1 MTFRRYHILFLYFAL
16 FACLACQRERN
27 PRYVIGVSQCSE
39 DLWRQTMNEELKREV
54 ALYQADAQ
62 VLIRSVKDDTPKQIA
77 DIEWFIEQ
85 KVDVL
90 VVSPNESEACTPVI
104 EKAYQQGI
112 PVILVDRKI
121 ATESYTA
128 YVGANN
134 YQIGKEAGLYAIGV
148 LKGKGNI
155 AEVRGTKGSTSDAER
170 HKGFVDAL
178 KNAPEVQIVAET
190 WGNFLQADAKTQMQQ
205 LFQEYPHIDL
215 VFAMN
220 DPMAAG
226 THEAAMQFNGKIPF
240 IIGVDALQQVGIQ
253 NIENNVQDASFIYP
267 TGGEKV
273 IELAMKILHK
283 QPFERENIL
292 NTTVVDKSNVRIL
305 QLQTEQIAEKQA
317 KIENINNQLSESL
330 IQHTNQRMLLYLSIT
345 AIVLITVFLLM
356 AIRAYRAKSKT
367 NSELKRQK
375 EQLEIVSKQLEEATQ
390 AKLLFFTN
398 ISHEFKTPLS
408 LILGPVQTLLAH
420 NSLPKE
426 EQDLLFLIKKNSNRL
441 LHLISE
447 VIEFRSYEN
456 NKMQMYFTKGN
467 LKSFLNELNS
477 FFTDRIKQKKLNF
490 QFLAEDTSFE
500 MAFDKEKVEKI
511 YFNLLSNALKFTPQ
525 EGSINVSLTKEDL
538 PLPPS
543 KGEVAVLRVF
553 NSGSYIPKDK
563 QNEVFEHFYKI
574 NPDSEGSGIG
584 LALVQALVAS
594 HNGTISVESTEGEGT
609 TFVIRLPFSQ
619 EQVSAKAVYDSNYI
633 ETHLDLLPSLP
644 ASAEKLKLPTASPS
658 APEKPTVL
666 IVEDNEDMRQFIR
679 YILSDSHNLIEAEN
693 GEEGF
698 EVAKKHLPDVVISDV
713 MMPKT
718 DGFDLCQLLKT
729 NVATNHI
736 PVILLTAYALDE
748 QKQVG
753 FESGADAYISKPFN
767 VKLLKTRVRKL
778 IENRKKIRESF
789 SNFLLNETK
798 QETLGKVEQQFITD
812 FTQYV
817 ENSIANPELNIDE
830 IADAL
835 GLSRSNLYRKIKSLT
850 DYSPNELIRTI
861 RVKYAK
867 QLLNSKAKSISEVA
881 YEVGFSSPSYF
892 AKCFKDFYNES
903 PTEYL
908 ERIR

>member
-16 FACLACQRERN
+16 FACLACQRERT

-54 ALYQADAQ
+54 ALYQANTE

-190 WGNFLQADAKTQMQQ
+190 WGNFLQADAKAQMQQ
-205 LFQEYPHIDL
+205 IFQEHPHIDL

-253 NIENNVQDASFIYP
+253 NIENSVQDASFIYP

-283 QPFERENIL
+283 QPFQRENIL

-305 QLQTEQIAEKQA
+305 QLQTEQIAEKQT
-317 KIENINNQLSESL
+317 KIEDINNQLSESL

-467 LKSFLNELNS
+467 LKSFLTELNS
-477 FFTDRIKQKKLNF
+477 FFTDPIKQKKLNF

-500 MAFDKEKVEKI
+500 MLFDKEKVEKI

-525 EGSINVSLTKEDL
+525 EGRISVSLEKQ
-538 PLPPS
+538 
-543 KGEVAVLRVF
+543 GEYASLRVF

-609 TFVIRLPFSQ
+609 TFLIRLPFTQ

-644 ASAEKLKLPTASPS
+644 ASDEKLKLPTVVPS

-679 YILSDSHNLIEAEN
+679 YILSDNYNLIEAEN

>member
-798 QETLGKVEQQFITD
+798 QETLGKIEQQFITD

>member
-1 MTFRRYHILFLYFAL
+1 
-16 FACLACQRERN
+16 
-27 PRYVIGVSQCSE
+27 
-39 DLWRQTMNEELKREV
+39 MNEELKREV
-54 ALYQADAQ
+54 ALYQANTE

-134 YQIGKEAGLYAIGV
+134 YQIGKEAGHYAIGI

-205 LFQEYPHIDL
+205 LFQEHPYIDL

-467 LKSFLNELNS
+467 LKSFLTELNS

-490 QFLAEDTSFE
+490 QFVAEDTSFE

-584 LALVQALVAS
+584 LALVQALVVS

-679 YILSDSHNLIEAEN
+679 YILSDNYNLIEAEN

-718 DGFDLCQLLKT
+718 DGFDLCQLIKT

>member
-54 ALYQADAQ
+54 ALYQANTE

-205 LFQEYPHIDL
+205 IFQQYPHIDL

-253 NIENNVQDASFIYP
+253 NIENSVQDASFIYP

-283 QPFERENIL
+283 QPFQRENIL

-305 QLQTEQIAEKQA
+305 QLQTEQIAQKQT
-317 KIENINNQLSESL
+317 KIEDINNQLSESL

-467 LKSFLNELNS
+467 LKSFLTELNS

-490 QFLAEDTSFE
+490 QFVAEDTSFE

-525 EGSINVSLTKEDL
+525 EGRISVSLEKQ
-538 PLPPS
+538 
-543 KGEVAVLRVF
+543 GEYAALRVF

-609 TFVIRLPFSQ
+609 TFLIRLPFTQ

-644 ASAEKLKLPTASPS
+644 ASDEKLKLPTVVPS

-679 YILSDSHNLIEAEN
+679 YILSDNYNLIEAEN

>member
-1 MTFRRYHILFLYFAL
+1 MKIRKYIFLCCFAL
-16 FACLACQRERN
+16 LACLACQRERK
-27 PRYVIGVSQCSE
+27 PRYIIGVSQCSE

-77 DIEWFIEQ
+77 DIEWFIDQ

-178 KNAPEVQIVAET
+178 AKAPEIQIVAEV
-190 WGNFLQADAKTQMQQ
+190 WGNYLLDEAKKQLQLVFQQ
-205 LFQEYPHIDL
+205 HPNIDL

-226 THEAAMQFNGKIPF
+226 ARQAAIQFNGKLPF
-240 IIGVDALQQVGIQ
+240 IVGVDALIDGGIK

-273 IELAMKILHK
+273 IDLAMKILHN
-283 QPFERENIL
+283 QPFQRENIL
-292 NTTVVDKSNVRIL
+292 NTAVVDKSNVRML
-305 QLQTEQIAEKQA
+305 QLQTEQIAQKQH
-317 KIENINNQLSESL
+317 KIEEINQQLSESV
-330 IQHTNQRMLLYLSIT
+330 IQHTNQQMLLYLSIT
-345 AIVLITVFLLM
+345 AIVLVTVFLLM
-356 AIRAYRAKSKT
+356 VIRAYRAKSRA
-367 NSELKRQK
+367 NRELEHQK
-375 EQLEIVSKQLEEATQ
+375 EQLEAISKQLEEATQ

-408 LILGPVQTLLAH
+408 LILGPVETLLAH
-420 NSLPKE
+420 NSLTKE
-426 EQDLLFLIKKNSNRL
+426 QQELLFLIKKNSNRL

-447 VIEFRSYEN
+447 VLEFRSYEN
-456 NKMQMYFTKGN
+456 GKLKMYFTKGN
-467 LKSFLNELNS
+467 LKRFLIELNT
-477 FFTDRIKQKKLNF
+477 FFSDRIKQKKLKF
-490 QFLAEDTSFE
+490 QFIADEVPFE
-500 MAFDKEKVEKI
+500 ITFDKEKVEKI
-511 YFNLLSNALKFTPQ
+511 YFNLLSNALKYTPISGEIIVKLQ
-525 EGSINVSLTKEDL
+525 KEDDKVCL
-538 PLPPS
+538 S
-543 KGEVAVLRVF
+543 VF
-553 NSGSYIPKDK
+553 NSDSYIPKDK
-563 QNEVFEHFYKI
+563 QTEVFEHFYKI

-594 HNGTISVESTEGEGT
+594 HNGTISIESVENVGT
-609 TFVIRLPFSQ
+609 TFYIYLPIEQQ
-619 EQVSAKAVYDSNYI
+619 EVTSKTLYDTNYI
-633 ETHLDLLPSLP
+633 ETHLDLLPSEPTLKTLP
-644 ASAEKLKLPTASPS
+644 DTIELSDK
-658 APEKPTVL
+658 KPLIL
-666 IVEDNEDMRQFIR
+666 IVEDNPDMRRFIH
-679 YILSDSHNLIEAEN
+679 YILSDDYNIIEAEN

-698 EVAKKHLPDVVISDV
+698 EVAKKYLPDVVVSDV
-713 MMPKT
+713 LMPKV

-729 NVATNHI
+729 NVSTNHI
-736 PVILLTAYALDE
+736 PVILLTAYAMDE

-753 FESGADAYISKPFN
+753 FESGADAYIAKPFN
-767 VKLLKTRVRKL
+767 IKLLRTRVRKL
-778 IENRKKIRESF
+778 IENRKKIRETF
-789 SNFLLNETK
+789 SHFLLNEAQ
-798 QETLGKVEQQFITD
+798 QETLGKVEQQFIND
-812 FTQYV
+812 FTHYV
-817 ENSIANPELNIDE
+817 EKAIANPELNVDE
-830 IADAL
+830 IAEAL

>member
-1 MTFRRYHILFLYFAL
+1 
-16 FACLACQRERN
+16 
-27 PRYVIGVSQCSE
+27 
-39 DLWRQTMNEELKREV
+39 MNEELKREV
-54 ALYQADAQ
+54 ALYQADAE

-205 LFQEYPHIDL
+205 IFQEHPHIDL

-253 NIENNVQDASFIYP
+253 NIENSVQDASFIYP

-283 QPFERENIL
+283 QPFQRENIL

-305 QLQTEQIAEKQA
+305 QLQTEQIAQKQA

-467 LKSFLNELNS
+467 LKSFLTELNS

-490 QFLAEDTSFE
+490 QFVAEDTSFE

-525 EGSINVSLTKEDL
+525 EGRISVSLEKQ
-538 PLPPS
+538 
-543 KGEVAVLRVF
+543 GEYASLRVF

-609 TFVIRLPFSQ
+609 TFLIRLPFSQ

-644 ASAEKLKLPTASPS
+644 ASYEKLKLPTVVPS

-679 YILSDSHNLIEAEN
+679 YILSDSYNLIEAEN

>member
-54 ALYQADAQ
+54 ALYQADAE

-134 YQIGKEAGLYAIGV
+134 YQIGKEAGHYAIGI

-205 LFQEYPHIDL
+205 LFQEQPHIDL

-467 LKSFLNELNS
+467 LKSFLTELNS
-477 FFTDRIKQKKLNF
+477 FFTDPIKQKKLNF

-609 TFVIRLPFSQ
+609 TFVIRLPFTQ

-644 ASAEKLKLPTASPS
+644 ESAEKLKLPTASPS

-679 YILSDSHNLIEAEN
+679 YILSDSYNLIEAEN

-767 VKLLKTRVRKL
+767 VRLLKTRVRKL

-850 DYSPNELIRTI
+850 NYSPNELIRTI

>member
-1 MTFRRYHILFLYFAL
+1 
-16 FACLACQRERN
+16 
-27 PRYVIGVSQCSE
+27 
-39 DLWRQTMNEELKREV
+39 MNEELKREV
-54 ALYQADAQ
+54 ALYQANTE

-134 YQIGKEAGLYAIGV
+134 YQIGKEAGHYAIGI

-205 LFQEYPHIDL
+205 LFQEHPHIDL

-467 LKSFLNELNS
+467 LKSFLTELNS

-490 QFLAEDTSFE
+490 QFVAEDTSFE

-679 YILSDSHNLIEAEN
+679 YILSDNYNLIEAEN

>member
-1 MTFRRYHILFLYFAL
+1 MKIRKYTFLCCFAL
-16 FACLACQRERN
+16 LACLACQRERK
-27 PRYVIGVSQCSE
+27 PRYIIGVSQCSE

-54 ALYQADAQ
+54 ALYQPDAQ

-121 ATESYTA
+121 AAESYTA

-178 KNAPEVQIVAET
+178 AKAPEIQIVAEV
-190 WGNFLQADAKTQMQQ
+190 WGNYLLDEAKKQLQLVFQQ
-205 LFQEYPHIDL
+205 HPNIDL

-226 THEAAMQFNGKIPF
+226 ARQAAIQFNGKLPF
-240 IIGVDALQQVGIQ
+240 IVGVDALIDGGIK

-273 IELAMKILHK
+273 IDLAMKILHN
-283 QPFERENIL
+283 QPFQRENIL

-305 QLQTEQIAEKQA
+305 QLQTEQIAEKQT
-317 KIENINNQLSESL
+317 KIEDINQQLSESL

-408 LILGPVQTLLAH
+408 LILGPVETLLAH
-420 NSLPKE
+420 NSLTKE
-426 EQDLLFLIKKNSNRL
+426 QQELLFIIKKNSNRL

-447 VIEFRSYEN
+447 VLEFRSYEN
-456 NKMQMYFTKGN
+456 GKLKMYFTKGN
-467 LKSFLNELNS
+467 LKRFLIELNT
-477 FFTDRIKQKKLNF
+477 FFSDHIKQKKLKF
-490 QFLAEDTSFE
+490 QFIADEVPFE
-500 MAFDKEKVEKI
+500 ITFDKEKVEKI
-511 YFNLLSNALKFTPQ
+511 YFNLLSNALKYTPISGEIIVKLQ
-525 EGSINVSLTKEDL
+525 KEDDKVCL
-538 PLPPS
+538 S
-543 KGEVAVLRVF
+543 VF
-553 NSGSYIPKDK
+553 NSDSYIPKDK
-563 QNEVFEHFYKI
+563 QTEVFEHFYKI

-594 HNGTISVESTEGEGT
+594 HNGTISIESVENVGT
-609 TFVIRLPFSQ
+609 TFYIYLPIEQQ
-619 EQVSAKAVYDSNYI
+619 EVTSKTLYDTNYI
-633 ETHLDLLPSLP
+633 ETHLDLLPSESTLKTLP
-644 ASAEKLKLPTASPS
+644 DTTELSDK
-658 APEKPTVL
+658 KPLIL
-666 IVEDNEDMRQFIR
+666 IVEDNPDMRRFIH
-679 YILSDSHNLIEAEN
+679 YILSDDYNIIEAEN

-698 EVAKKHLPDVVISDV
+698 EVAKKYLPDVVVSDV
-713 MMPKT
+713 LMPKV

-729 NVATNHI
+729 NVSTNHI
-736 PVILLTAYALDE
+736 PVILLTAYAMDE

-753 FESGADAYISKPFN
+753 FESGADAYIAKPFN
-767 VKLLKTRVRKL
+767 IKLLRTRVRKL
-778 IENRKKIRESF
+778 IENRKKIRETF
-789 SNFLLNETK
+789 SHFLLNEAQ
-798 QETLGKVEQQFITD
+798 QETLGKVEQQFIND
-812 FTQYV
+812 FTHYV
-817 ENSIANPELNIDE
+817 EKAIANPELNVDE
-830 IADAL
+830 IAEAL

>member
-54 ALYQADAQ
+54 ALYQANTE

-134 YQIGKEAGLYAIGV
+134 YQIGKEAGHYAIGV

-205 LFQEYPHIDL
+205 LFQEHPHIDL

-467 LKSFLNELNS
+467 LKSFLTELNS

-490 QFLAEDTSFE
+490 QFVAEDTSFE

-609 TFVIRLPFSQ
+609 TFLIRLPFSQ

-644 ASAEKLKLPTASPS
+644 ASDEKLKLPTVVPS

-679 YILSDSHNLIEAEN
+679 YILSDNYNLIEAEN

-798 QETLGKVEQQFITD
+798 QETLGKIEQQFITD

>member
-54 ALYQADAQ
+54 ALYQANTE

-205 LFQEYPHIDL
+205 LFQEHPHIDL

-283 QPFERENIL
+283 QPFQRENIL

-305 QLQTEQIAEKQA
+305 QLQTEQIAEKQT

-456 NKMQMYFTKGN
+456 NKMQIYFTKGN
-467 LKSFLNELNS
+467 LKSFLSELNS
-477 FFTDRIKQKKLNF
+477 FFTDPIKQKKLNF

-525 EGSINVSLTKEDL
+525 EGRISVSLEKQ
-538 PLPPS
+538 
-543 KGEVAVLRVF
+543 GEYASLRVF

-609 TFVIRLPFSQ
+609 TFLIRLPFSQ

-644 ASAEKLKLPTASPS
+644 ASDEKLKLPTVVPS

-679 YILSDSHNLIEAEN
+679 YILSDNYNLIEAEN

-778 IENRKKIRESF
+778 IENRKKIRKSF

>member
-54 ALYQADAQ
+54 ALYQANTE

-178 KNAPEVQIVAET
+178 KNALEVQIVAET

-205 LFQEYPHIDL
+205 LFQEHPYIDL

-490 QFLAEDTSFE
+490 QFVAEDTSFE

-609 TFVIRLPFSQ
+609 TFVIRLPFTQ

-679 YILSDSHNLIEAEN
+679 YILSDNYNLIEAEN

-778 IENRKKIRESF
+778 IENRKKMRESF

>member
-54 ALYQADAQ
+54 ALYQADAE

-205 LFQEYPHIDL
+205 IFQEHPHIDL

-253 NIENNVQDASFIYP
+253 NIENSVQDASFIYP

-305 QLQTEQIAEKQA
+305 QLQTEQIAEKQT

-467 LKSFLNELNS
+467 LKSFLTELNS
-477 FFTDRIKQKKLNF
+477 FFTDPIKQKKLNF

-500 MAFDKEKVEKI
+500 MLFDKEKVEKI

-525 EGSINVSLTKEDL
+525 EGRISVSLEKQ
-538 PLPPS
+538 
-543 KGEVAVLRVF
+543 GEYASLRVF

-609 TFVIRLPFSQ
+609 TFLIRLPFTQ

-644 ASAEKLKLPTASPS
+644 ASDEKLKLPTVVPS

-679 YILSDSHNLIEAEN
+679 YILSDSYNLIEAEN

>member
-54 ALYQADAQ
+54 ALYQADAE

-205 LFQEYPHIDL
+205 IFQEHPHIDL

-253 NIENNVQDASFIYP
+253 NIENSVQDASFIYP

-283 QPFERENIL
+283 QPFQRENIL

-305 QLQTEQIAEKQA
+305 QLQTEQIAEKQT
-317 KIENINNQLSESL
+317 KIEDINNQLSESL

-375 EQLEIVSKQLEEATQ
+375 EQLEVVSKQLEEATQ

-467 LKSFLNELNS
+467 LKSFLTELNS
-477 FFTDRIKQKKLNF
+477 FFTDPIKQKKLNF

-500 MAFDKEKVEKI
+500 MLFDKEKVEKI

-525 EGSINVSLTKEDL
+525 EGRISVSLEKQ
-538 PLPPS
+538 
-543 KGEVAVLRVF
+543 GEYASLRVF

-609 TFVIRLPFSQ
+609 TFLIRLPFTQ

-644 ASAEKLKLPTASPS
+644 ESAEKLKLPTASPS

-679 YILSDSHNLIEAEN
+679 YILSDSYNLIEAEN

-753 FESGADAYISKPFN
+753 FESGADADISKPFN

>member
-54 ALYQADAQ
+54 ALYQANTE

-205 LFQEYPHIDL
+205 IFQEHPHIDL

-253 NIENNVQDASFIYP
+253 NIENSVQDASFIYP

-426 EQDLLFLIKKNSNRL
+426 EQELLFLIKKNSNRL

-490 QFLAEDTSFE
+490 QFVAEDTSFE

-609 TFVIRLPFSQ
+609 TFLIRLPFSQ

-644 ASAEKLKLPTASPS
+644 ASDEKLKLPTVVPS

-679 YILSDSHNLIEAEN
+679 YILSDSYNLIEAEN

>member
-1 MTFRRYHILFLYFAL
+1 
-16 FACLACQRERN
+16 
-27 PRYVIGVSQCSE
+27 
-39 DLWRQTMNEELKREV
+39 MNEELKREV
-54 ALYQADAQ
+54 ALYQADAE

-134 YQIGKEAGLYAIGV
+134 YQIGKEAGHYAIGI

-205 LFQEYPHIDL
+205 LFQEQPHIDL

-467 LKSFLNELNS
+467 LKSFLTELNS
-477 FFTDRIKQKKLNF
+477 FFTDPIKQKKLNF

-609 TFVIRLPFSQ
+609 TFVIRLPFTQ

-644 ASAEKLKLPTASPS
+644 ESAEKLKLPTASPS

-679 YILSDSHNLIEAEN
+679 YILSDSYNLIEAEN

-767 VKLLKTRVRKL
+767 VRLLKTRVRKL

>member
-54 ALYQADAQ
+54 ALYQADAE

-205 LFQEYPHIDL
+205 IFQEHPHIDL

-253 NIENNVQDASFIYP
+253 NIENSVQDASFIYP

-283 QPFERENIL
+283 QPFQRENIL

-305 QLQTEQIAEKQA
+305 QLQTEQIAEKQT
-317 KIENINNQLSESL
+317 KIEDINNQLSESL

-490 QFLAEDTSFE
+490 QFVAEDTSFE

-525 EGSINVSLTKEDL
+525 EGRISVSLEKQ
-538 PLPPS
+538 
-543 KGEVAVLRVF
+543 GEYASLRVF

-609 TFVIRLPFSQ
+609 TFLIRLPFSQ

-644 ASAEKLKLPTASPS
+644 ASDEKLKLPTVVPS

-679 YILSDSHNLIEAEN
+679 YILSDSYNLIEAEN

>member
-54 ALYQADAQ
+54 ALYQANTE

-134 YQIGKEAGLYAIGV
+134 YQIGKEAGHYAIGI

-205 LFQEYPHIDL
+205 LFQEHPHIDL

-490 QFLAEDTSFE
+490 QFVAEDTSFE

-525 EGSINVSLTKEDL
+525 EGSINVSLTKEGL
-538 PLPPS
+538 PLPPF

-609 TFVIRLPFSQ
+609 TFLIRLPFTQ
-619 EQVSAKAVYDSNYI
+619 EQISAKTVYDSNYI

-679 YILSDSHNLIEAEN
+679 YILSDSYNLIEAEN

-798 QETLGKVEQQFITD
+798 QETLGKIEQQFITD

>member
-1 MTFRRYHILFLYFAL
+1 MKIRKYTFLCCFAL
-16 FACLACQRERN
+16 LACLACQRERK
-27 PRYVIGVSQCSE
+27 PRYIIGVSQCSE

-77 DIEWFIEQ
+77 DIEWFIDQ

-178 KNAPEVQIVAET
+178 AKAPEIQIVAEV
-190 WGNFLQADAKTQMQQ
+190 WGNYLLDEAKKQLQ
-205 LFQEYPHIDL
+205 LVFQRHPNIDL

-226 THEAAMQFNGKIPF
+226 AHQAAIQFNGKLPF
-240 IIGVDALQQVGIQ
+240 IVGVDALIDGGIK

-273 IELAMKILHK
+273 IDLAMKILHN
-283 QPFERENIL
+283 QPFQRENIL

-305 QLQTEQIAEKQA
+305 QLQTEQIAEKQT
-317 KIENINNQLSESL
+317 KIEDINQQLSESL
-330 IQHTNQRMLLYLSIT
+330 IQHTNQRVLLYLSIT

-408 LILGPVQTLLAH
+408 LILGPVETLLAH
-420 NSLPKE
+420 NSLTKE
-426 EQDLLFLIKKNSNRL
+426 QQELLFLIKKNSNRL

-447 VIEFRSYEN
+447 VLEFRSYEN
-456 NKMQMYFTKGN
+456 GKLKMYFTKGN
-467 LKSFLNELNS
+467 LKRFLIELNT
-477 FFTDRIKQKKLNF
+477 FFSDRIKQKKLKF
-490 QFLAEDTSFE
+490 QFIADEVPFE
-500 MAFDKEKVEKI
+500 ITFDKEKVEKI
-511 YFNLLSNALKFTPQ
+511 YFNLLSNALKYTPISGEIIVKLQ
-525 EGSINVSLTKEDL
+525 KEDDKVCL
-538 PLPPS
+538 S
-543 KGEVAVLRVF
+543 VF
-553 NSGSYIPKDK
+553 NSDSYIPKDK
-563 QNEVFEHFYKI
+563 QTEVFEHFYKI

-594 HNGTISVESTEGEGT
+594 HNGTISIESVENVGT
-609 TFVIRLPFSQ
+609 TFYIYLPIEQQ
-619 EQVSAKAVYDSNYI
+619 EVTSKTLYDTNYI
-633 ETHLDLLPSLP
+633 ETHLDLLPSESTLKTLP
-644 ASAEKLKLPTASPS
+644 DTTELSDK
-658 APEKPTVL
+658 KPLIL
-666 IVEDNEDMRQFIR
+666 IVEDNPDMRRFIH
-679 YILSDSHNLIEAEN
+679 YILSDDYNIIEAEN

-698 EVAKKHLPDVVISDV
+698 EVAKKYLPDVVVSDV
-713 MMPKT
+713 LMPKV

-729 NVATNHI
+729 NVSTNHI
-736 PVILLTAYALDE
+736 PVILLTAYAMDE

-753 FESGADAYISKPFN
+753 FESGADAYIAKPFN
-767 VKLLKTRVRKL
+767 IKLLRTRVRKL
-778 IENRKKIRESF
+778 IENRKKIRETF
-789 SNFLLNETK
+789 SHFLLNEAQ
-798 QETLGKVEQQFITD
+798 QETLGKVEQQFIND
-812 FTQYV
+812 FTHYV
-817 ENSIANPELNIDE
+817 EKAIANPELNVDE
-830 IADAL
+830 IAEAL

>member
-39 DLWRQTMNEELKREV
+39 DLWRQTMNEELKHEV
-54 ALYQADAQ
+54 ALYQADAE

-205 LFQEYPHIDL
+205 IFQEHPHIDL

-253 NIENNVQDASFIYP
+253 NIENSVQDASFIYP

-283 QPFERENIL
+283 QPFQRENIL

-305 QLQTEQIAEKQA
+305 QLQTEQIAQKQA
-317 KIENINNQLSESL
+317 KIEDINNQLSESL

-490 QFLAEDTSFE
+490 QFVAEDTSFE

-658 APEKPTVL
+658 ALEKPTVL

-679 YILSDSHNLIEAEN
+679 YILSDNYNLIEAEN

-767 VKLLKTRVRKL
+767 VRLLKTRVRKL

>member
-16 FACLACQRERN
+16 LACLACQRERN

-54 ALYQADAQ
+54 ALYQANTE

-205 LFQEYPHIDL
+205 IFQEHPHIDL

-253 NIENNVQDASFIYP
+253 NIENSVQDASFIYP

-283 QPFERENIL
+283 QPFQRENIL

-305 QLQTEQIAEKQA
+305 QLQTEQIAQKQA

-467 LKSFLNELNS
+467 LKSFLTELNS

-490 QFLAEDTSFE
+490 QFVAEDTSFE

-525 EGSINVSLTKEDL
+525 EGRISVSLEKQ
-538 PLPPS
+538 
-543 KGEVAVLRVF
+543 GEYASLRVF

-609 TFVIRLPFSQ
+609 TFLIRLPFSQ

-644 ASAEKLKLPTASPS
+644 ASYEKLKLPTVVPS

-679 YILSDSHNLIEAEN
+679 YILSDSYNLIEAEN

>member
-54 ALYQADAQ
+54 ALYQADAE

-134 YQIGKEAGLYAIGV
+134 YQIGKEAGHYAIGI

-205 LFQEYPHIDL
+205 LFQEHPHIDL

-253 NIENNVQDASFIYP
+253 NIENSVQDASFIYP

-283 QPFERENIL
+283 QPFQRENIL

-490 QFLAEDTSFE
+490 QFVAEDTSFE

-563 QNEVFEHFYKI
+563 QHEVFEHFYKI

-609 TFVIRLPFSQ
+609 TFVIRLPFIQ

-679 YILSDSHNLIEAEN
+679 YILSDNYNLIEAEN

-713 MMPKT
+713 MMHKT

-830 IADAL
+830 IANAL

>member
-39 DLWRQTMNEELKREV
+39 DLWRQTMNEELKHEV
-54 ALYQADAQ
+54 ALYQADAE

-134 YQIGKEAGLYAIGV
+134 YQIGKEAGHYAIGI

-205 LFQEYPHIDL
+205 LFQEHPHIDL

-283 QPFERENIL
+283 QPFERDNIL

-490 QFLAEDTSFE
+490 QFVAEDTAFE

-525 EGSINVSLTKEDL
+525 EGSINVSLTKENL

-679 YILSDSHNLIEAEN
+679 YILSDSYNLIEAEN

-798 QETLGKVEQQFITD
+798 QETLGKIEQQFITD

>member
-1 MTFRRYHILFLYFAL
+1 
-16 FACLACQRERN
+16 
-27 PRYVIGVSQCSE
+27 
-39 DLWRQTMNEELKREV
+39 MNEELKREV
-54 ALYQADAQ
+54 ALYQADAE
-62 VLIRSVKDDTPKQIA
+62 VLIRSVKDDTHKQIA

-205 LFQEYPHIDL
+205 IFQEHPHIDL

-253 NIENNVQDASFIYP
+253 NIENSVQDASFIYP

-283 QPFERENIL
+283 QPFQRENIL

-305 QLQTEQIAEKQA
+305 QLQTEQIAEKQT
-317 KIENINNQLSESL
+317 KIEDINNQLSESL

-467 LKSFLNELNS
+467 LKSFLTELNS
-477 FFTDRIKQKKLNF
+477 FFTDPIKQKKLNF
-490 QFLAEDTSFE
+490 QFVAEDTSFE
-500 MAFDKEKVEKI
+500 MTFDKEKVEKI

-609 TFVIRLPFSQ
+609 TFVIRLPFTQ

-644 ASAEKLKLPTASPS
+644 ASDEKLKLPTVVPS

-679 YILSDSHNLIEAEN
+679 YILSDSYNLIEAEN

>member
-1 MTFRRYHILFLYFAL
+1 
-16 FACLACQRERN
+16 
-27 PRYVIGVSQCSE
+27 
-39 DLWRQTMNEELKREV
+39 MNEELKREV
-54 ALYQADAQ
+54 ALYQANTE

-178 KNAPEVQIVAET
+178 KNALEVQIVAET

-205 LFQEYPHIDL
+205 LFQEHPYIDL

-490 QFLAEDTSFE
+490 QFVAEDTSFE

-609 TFVIRLPFSQ
+609 TFVIRLPFTQ

-679 YILSDSHNLIEAEN
+679 YILSDNYNLIEAEN

-778 IENRKKIRESF
+778 IENRKKMRESF

>member
-1 MTFRRYHILFLYFAL
+1 MKIRKYTFLCCFAL
-16 FACLACQRERN
+16 LACLACQRERK
-27 PRYVIGVSQCSE
+27 PRYIIGVSQCSE

-178 KNAPEVQIVAET
+178 AKAPEIQIVAEV
-190 WGNFLQADAKTQMQQ
+190 WGNYLLDEAKKQLQ
-205 LFQEYPHIDL
+205 LVFQRHPNIDL

-226 THEAAMQFNGKIPF
+226 ARQAAIQFNGKLPF
-240 IIGVDALQQVGIQ
+240 IVGVDALIDGGIK

-273 IELAMKILHK
+273 IDLAMKILHN
-283 QPFERENIL
+283 QPFQRENIL
-292 NTTVVDKSNVRIL
+292 NTAVVDKSNVRIL
-305 QLQTEQIAEKQA
+305 QLQTEQIAEKQT
-317 KIENINNQLSESL
+317 KIEDINQQLSESL
-330 IQHTNQRMLLYLSIT
+330 IQHTNQRVLLYLSIT

-408 LILGPVQTLLAH
+408 LILGPVETLLAH
-420 NSLPKE
+420 NSLTKE
-426 EQDLLFLIKKNSNRL
+426 QQELLFLIKKNSNRL

-447 VIEFRSYEN
+447 VLEFRSYEN
-456 NKMQMYFTKGN
+456 GKLKMYFTKGN
-467 LKSFLNELNS
+467 LKRFLIELNT
-477 FFTDRIKQKKLNF
+477 FFSDRIKQKKLKF
-490 QFLAEDTSFE
+490 QFIADEVPFE
-500 MAFDKEKVEKI
+500 ITFDKEKVEKI
-511 YFNLLSNALKFTPQ
+511 YFNLLSNALKYTPISGEIIVKLQ
-525 EGSINVSLTKEDL
+525 KEDDKVCL
-538 PLPPS
+538 S
-543 KGEVAVLRVF
+543 VF
-553 NSGSYIPKDK
+553 NSDSYIPKDK
-563 QNEVFEHFYKI
+563 QTEVFEHFYKI

-594 HNGTISVESTEGEGT
+594 HNGTISIESVENVGT
-609 TFVIRLPFSQ
+609 TFYIYLPIEQQ
-619 EQVSAKAVYDSNYI
+619 EVTSKTLYDTNYI
-633 ETHLDLLPSLP
+633 ETHLDLLPSEPTLKILP
-644 ASAEKLKLPTASPS
+644 DTTELSDK
-658 APEKPTVL
+658 KPLIL
-666 IVEDNEDMRQFIR
+666 IVEDNPDMRRFIH
-679 YILSDSHNLIEAEN
+679 YILSDDYNIIEAEN

-698 EVAKKHLPDVVISDV
+698 EVAKKYLPDVVVSDV
-713 MMPKT
+713 LMPKV

-729 NVATNHI
+729 NVSTNHI
-736 PVILLTAYALDE
+736 PVILLTAYAMDE

-753 FESGADAYISKPFN
+753 FESGADAYIAKPFN
-767 VKLLKTRVRKL
+767 IKLLRTRVRKL
-778 IENRKKIRESF
+778 IENRKKIRETF
-789 SNFLLNETK
+789 SHFLLNEAQ
-798 QETLGKVEQQFITD
+798 QETLGKVEQQFIND
-812 FTQYV
+812 FTHYV
-817 ENSIANPELNIDE
+817 EKAIANPELNVDE
-830 IADAL
+830 IAEAL

>member
-16 FACLACQRERN
+16 LVCLACQRERK
-27 PRYVIGVSQCSE
+27 PRYIIGVSQCSE

-54 ALYQADAQ
+54 ALYQADAE

-205 LFQEYPHIDL
+205 IFQEHPHIDL

-253 NIENNVQDASFIYP
+253 NIENSVQDASFIYP

-283 QPFERENIL
+283 QPFQRENIL

-305 QLQTEQIAEKQA
+305 QLQTEQIAEKQT
-317 KIENINNQLSESL
+317 KIEDINNQLSESL

-467 LKSFLNELNS
+467 LKNFLTELNS

-490 QFLAEDTSFE
+490 QFVAEDTSFE

-525 EGSINVSLTKEDL
+525 EGRISVSLEKQ
-538 PLPPS
+538 
-543 KGEVAVLRVF
+543 GEYASLRVF

-609 TFVIRLPFSQ
+609 TFLIRLPFSQ

-644 ASAEKLKLPTASPS
+644 ASDEKLKLPTVVPS

-679 YILSDSHNLIEAEN
+679 YILSDSYNLIEAEN

>member
-54 ALYQADAQ
+54 ALYQANTE

-134 YQIGKEAGLYAIGV
+134 YQIGKEAGHYAIGI

-205 LFQEYPHIDL
+205 LFQEHPHIDL

-490 QFLAEDTSFE
+490 QFVAEDTSFE

-525 EGSINVSLTKEDL
+525 EGSINVSLTKEGL
-538 PLPPS
+538 PLPPF

-644 ASAEKLKLPTASPS
+644 ASDEKLKLPTVVPS

-679 YILSDSHNLIEAEN
+679 YILSDNYNLIEAEN

>member
-54 ALYQADAQ
+54 ALYQANTE

-134 YQIGKEAGLYAIGV
+134 YQIGKEAGLYSIGV

-205 LFQEYPHIDL
+205 IFQEHPHIDL

-253 NIENNVQDASFIYP
+253 NIENSVQDASFIYP

-283 QPFERENIL
+283 QPFQRENIL

-305 QLQTEQIAEKQA
+305 QLQTEQIAEKQT

-467 LKSFLNELNS
+467 LKSFLTELNS
-477 FFTDRIKQKKLNF
+477 FFTDPIKQKKLNF

-525 EGSINVSLTKEDL
+525 EGRISVSLEKQ
-538 PLPPS
+538 
-543 KGEVAVLRVF
+543 GEYAALRVF

-679 YILSDSHNLIEAEN
+679 YILSDSYNLIEAEN

-698 EVAKKHLPDVVISDV
+698 EVAKKYLPDVVISDV

-718 DGFDLCQLLKT
+718 DGFDLCQLIKT

-908 ERIR
+908 ERIK

>member
-1 MTFRRYHILFLYFAL
+1 
-16 FACLACQRERN
+16 
-27 PRYVIGVSQCSE
+27 
-39 DLWRQTMNEELKREV
+39 MNEELKREV
-54 ALYQADAQ
+54 ALYQANTE

-134 YQIGKEAGLYAIGV
+134 YQIGKEAGHYAIGV

-205 LFQEYPHIDL
+205 LFQEHPHIDL

-490 QFLAEDTSFE
+490 QFVAEDTSFE

-644 ASAEKLKLPTASPS
+644 ASDEKLKLPTVVPS

-679 YILSDSHNLIEAEN
+679 YILSDNYNLIEAEN

>member
-54 ALYQADAQ
+54 ALYQANTE

-134 YQIGKEAGLYAIGV
+134 YQIGKEAGHYAIGI

-205 LFQEYPHIDL
+205 LFQEHPHIDL

-477 FFTDRIKQKKLNF
+477 FFTDPIKQKKLNF

-525 EGSINVSLTKEDL
+525 EGRISVSLEKQ
-538 PLPPS
+538 
-543 KGEVAVLRVF
+543 GEYAALRVF

-609 TFVIRLPFSQ
+609 TFLIRLPFTQ
-619 EQVSAKAVYDSNYI
+619 EQISAKAVYYSNYI

-658 APEKPTVL
+658 APERPTVL

-679 YILSDSHNLIEAEN
+679 YILSDNYNLIEAEN

>member
-1 MTFRRYHILFLYFAL
+1 MTFRKYHILFLYFAL

-54 ALYQADAQ
+54 ALYQANTEL
-62 VLIRSVKDDTPKQIA
+62 LIRSVKDDTPKQIA

-205 LFQEYPHIDL
+205 LFQEHPHIDL

-490 QFLAEDTSFE
+490 QFVAEDTSFE

>member
-1 MTFRRYHILFLYFAL
+1 
-16 FACLACQRERN
+16 
-27 PRYVIGVSQCSE
+27 
-39 DLWRQTMNEELKREV
+39 MNEELKREV
-54 ALYQADAQ
+54 ALYQANTE

-134 YQIGKEAGLYAIGV
+134 YQIGKEAGLYSIGV

-205 LFQEYPHIDL
+205 IFQEHPHIDL

-253 NIENNVQDASFIYP
+253 NIENSVQDASFIYP

-283 QPFERENIL
+283 QPFQRENIL

-305 QLQTEQIAEKQA
+305 QLQTEQIAEKQT

-467 LKSFLNELNS
+467 LKSFLTELNS
-477 FFTDRIKQKKLNF
+477 FFTDPIKQKKLNF

-525 EGSINVSLTKEDL
+525 EGRISVSLEKQ
-538 PLPPS
+538 
-543 KGEVAVLRVF
+543 GEYAALRVF

-679 YILSDSHNLIEAEN
+679 YILSDSYNLIEAEN

-698 EVAKKHLPDVVISDV
+698 EVAKKYLPDVVISDV

-718 DGFDLCQLLKT
+718 DGFDLCQLIKT

-908 ERIR
+908 ERIK

>member
-54 ALYQADAQ
+54 ALYQADAE

-205 LFQEYPHIDL
+205 IFQEHPHIDL

-253 NIENNVQDASFIYP
+253 NIENSVQDASFIYP

-283 QPFERENIL
+283 QPFQRENIL

-305 QLQTEQIAEKQA
+305 QLQTEQIAEKQT
-317 KIENINNQLSESL
+317 KIEDINNQLSESL

-375 EQLEIVSKQLEEATQ
+375 EQLEVVSKQLEEATQ

-467 LKSFLNELNS
+467 LKSFLTELNS
-477 FFTDRIKQKKLNF
+477 FFTDPIKQKKLNF

-500 MAFDKEKVEKI
+500 MLFDKEKVEKI

-525 EGSINVSLTKEDL
+525 EGRISVSLEKQ
-538 PLPPS
+538 
-543 KGEVAVLRVF
+543 GEYASLRVF

-609 TFVIRLPFSQ
+609 TFLIRLPFTQ

-644 ASAEKLKLPTASPS
+644 ASDEKLKLPTVVPS

-679 YILSDSHNLIEAEN
+679 YILSDNYNLIEAEN

>member
-54 ALYQADAQ
+54 ALYQANTEL
-62 VLIRSVKDDTPKQIA
+62 LIRSVKDDTPKQIA

-128 YVGANN
+128 YVVANN
-134 YQIGKEAGLYAIGV
+134 YQIGKEAGHYAIGI

-205 LFQEYPHIDL
+205 LFQEQPHIDL

-467 LKSFLNELNS
+467 LKSFLTELNS
-477 FFTDRIKQKKLNF
+477 FFTDPIKQKKLNF

-609 TFVIRLPFSQ
+609 TFVIRLPFTQ

-644 ASAEKLKLPTASPS
+644 ESAEKLKLPTASPS

-679 YILSDSHNLIEAEN
+679 YILSDSYNLIEAEN

-767 VKLLKTRVRKL
+767 VRLLKTRVRKL

>member
-54 ALYQADAQ
+54 ALYQADAE

-134 YQIGKEAGLYAIGV
+134 YQIGKEAGHYAIGI

-205 LFQEYPHIDL
+205 LFQEHPHIDL

-490 QFLAEDTSFE
+490 QFVAEDTSFE

-679 YILSDSHNLIEAEN
+679 YILSDSYNLIEAEN

-798 QETLGKVEQQFITD
+798 QETLGKIEQQFITD

>member
-54 ALYQADAQ
+54 ALYQANTE

-134 YQIGKEAGLYAIGV
+134 YQIGKESGLYAIGV

-205 LFQEYPHIDL
+205 LFQEHPHIDL

-253 NIENNVQDASFIYP
+253 NIENSVQDASFIYP

-283 QPFERENIL
+283 QPFQRENIL

-467 LKSFLNELNS
+467 LKSFLTELNS
-477 FFTDRIKQKKLNF
+477 FFTDPIKQKKLNF
-490 QFLAEDTSFE
+490 QFVAEDTSFE

-525 EGSINVSLTKEDL
+525 EGRISVSLEKQ
-538 PLPPS
+538 
-543 KGEVAVLRVF
+543 GEYASLRVF

-609 TFVIRLPFSQ
+609 TFLIRLPFSQ
-619 EQVSAKAVYDSNYI
+619 EQVSAKTVYDSNYI

-644 ASAEKLKLPTASPS
+644 ASVEKLKLPTVVPS

-679 YILSDSHNLIEAEN
+679 YILSDSYNLIEAEN